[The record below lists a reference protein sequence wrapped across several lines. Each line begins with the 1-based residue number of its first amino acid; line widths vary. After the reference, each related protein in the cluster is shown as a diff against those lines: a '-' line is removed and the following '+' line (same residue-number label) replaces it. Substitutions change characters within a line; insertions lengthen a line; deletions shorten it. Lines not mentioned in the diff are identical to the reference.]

1 MCDTHSEQINELAK
15 ALAAAQGEL
24 EPAEK
29 NATAAIGEKG
39 KLSRKYADLTA
50 MIDAVRKVLPKHGLS
65 IAQIVLPTEGVAHV
79 RTMLMHESGQTVSCD
94 RFEDRTTMEVVWC
107 DSVTGKEIS
116 RRPMTAEE
124 RQHRLELVTP
134 DKPADNGEGRAEVLA
149 LPAPPAANARTCL
162 SCRHLSADGTEKAEP
177 CMACAQANGGD
188 TDNWEPRR
196 ECKTCAHVTST
207 VDGFPCGGCSL
218 NPDPGHGGDEDRWTW
233 KDAPKEGMPC

>member
-1 MCDTHSEQINELAK
+1 MCYGTNCGREGAFGTCYHPEDCIMRAIERDAEEN
-15 ALAAAQGEL
+15 LAARLARDTALSREHFPCPNCLEQGERHSL
-24 EPAEK
+24 TCENGLFTCPECG
-29 NATAAIGEKG
+29 GE
-39 KLSRKYADLTA
+39 
-50 MIDAVRKVLPKHGLS
+50 
-65 IAQIVLPTEGVAHV
+65 
-79 RTMLMHESGQTVSCD
+79 TVSCD

-134 DKPADNGEGRAEVLA
+134 DKPADNGEGRAEVLT
-149 LPAPPAANARTCL
+149 LPVPPAANARTCL

-188 TDNWEPRR
+188 ADNWEPRR

-233 KDAPKEGMPC
+233 KDVSKTGMPC

>member
-1 MCDTHSEQINELAK
+1 MCYGTNCGREGAFGTCYHPEDCIMRAIERDAEEN
-15 ALAAAQGEL
+15 LAARLARDTALSREHFPCPNCLEQGERHSL
-24 EPAEK
+24 TCENGLFTCPECG
-29 NATAAIGEKG
+29 GE
-39 KLSRKYADLTA
+39 
-50 MIDAVRKVLPKHGLS
+50 
-65 IAQIVLPTEGVAHV
+65 
-79 RTMLMHESGQTVSCD
+79 TVSCD
-94 RFEDRTTMEVVWC
+94 RFEDRTTMEVGWC

-134 DKPADNGEGRAEVLA
+134 DKPADNGEGRAEVLT
-149 LPAPPAANARTCL
+149 LPVPPAANARTCL

-188 TDNWEPRR
+188 ADNWEPRR

-233 KDAPKEGMPC
+233 KDAPKERIPC

>member
-1 MCDTHSEQINELAK
+1 
-15 ALAAAQGEL
+15 
-24 EPAEK
+24 
-29 NATAAIGEKG
+29 
-39 KLSRKYADLTA
+39 
-50 MIDAVRKVLPKHGLS
+50 
-65 IAQIVLPTEGVAHV
+65 
-79 RTMLMHESGQTVSCD
+79 
-94 RFEDRTTMEVVWC
+94 MEVVWC

-134 DKPADNGEGRAEVLA
+134 DKPADNGEGRAEVLT
-149 LPAPPAANARTCL
+149 LPVPPAANARTCL

-177 CMACAQANGGD
+177 CIACAQANGGD
-188 TDNWEPRR
+188 ADNWEPRR